1 MSYVNETFLRL
12 MARVESLKHRDE
24 EEGAALAEYG
34 LLIALIAVVAI
45 GAVTAVGSSVNTKLQ
60 AVASAI

>member
-1 MSYVNETFLRL
+1 MERRPQPSQHKEIAHISYVNETFLRL

-34 LLIALIAVVAI
+34 LLIA
-45 GAVTAVGSSVNTKLQ
+45 
-60 AVASAI
+60 